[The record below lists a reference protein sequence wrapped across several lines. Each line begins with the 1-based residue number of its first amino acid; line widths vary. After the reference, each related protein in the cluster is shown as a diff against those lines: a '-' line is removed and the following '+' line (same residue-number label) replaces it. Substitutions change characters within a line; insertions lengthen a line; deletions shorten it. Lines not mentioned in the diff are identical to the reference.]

1 MVQSTLNE
9 KVNLRELS
17 PIKIALALFHSFK
30 PNSDPYKNLL
40 YHIQT
45 ESQMRTLEQLAEE
58 DQ

>member
-1 MVQSTLNE
+1 VIKSTLNE
-9 KVNLRELS
+9 TVNLRDLS
-17 PIKIALALFHSFK
+17 PIKLALALFHSFK
-30 PNSDPYKNLL
+30 PNTDPYKNLL